1 MTAFASITIND
12 GQATPV
18 AHTFTARRIE
28 NGVAKWQDI
37 SSGISVGFPTTQVS
51 LREPIKGSKSP
62 TYRAFLKITVPV
74 MEVVNAST
82 YNGITPAPTKA
93 YEMIANVE
101 FLMPE
106 RSVLQN
112 RKDLRAYVA
121 NALAQ
126 ADLKS
131 LFEDLNMI
139 Y

>member
-1 MTAFASITIND
+1 MNAFASLTIND

-28 NGVAKWQDI
+28 NSLAKWQDI
-37 SSGISVGFPTTQVS
+37 SSGIALAFPTITAT
-51 LREPIKGSKSP
+51 LREPIKGQK
-62 TYRAFLKITVPV
+62 VPMYKGTLV
-74 MEVVNAST
+74 FSVPKMETVNAST

-93 YEMIANVE
+93 YECQARVE

-106 RSVLQN
+106 RSTLAD

-121 NALAQ
+121 NALANV
-126 ADLKS
+126 DLKAM
-131 LFEDLNMI
+131 LEDLNMV